1 MLEMMGRNSAA
12 SARSPTKTHGPLF
25 GTLFSAGSAAS
36 NHPLKKAA
44 SNHGARRDADN
55 GGLKVCS
62 VQLKTKSTGA
72 VAALATPRRQK
83 SQTD

>member
-1 MLEMMGRNSAA
+1 MVSVPR
-12 SARSPTKTHGPLF
+12 PTDVRDDGPKLRCC
-25 GTLFSAGSAAS
+25 GPQEPFSAGAAAS
-36 NHPLKKAA
+36 NHRFKKKQLRA
-44 SNHGARRDADN
+44 HRDADN